1 MKEDDNRNNQQKQML
16 INRLY
21 KSKSKNP
28 QNVGKALSKNE
39 DDTKLLFYV
48 LFNLAQQTRKRS
60 FREREDEGKFGLL
73 PKISI
78 GKKFGFDEE
87 LGANN
92 VNNVSLM
99 SARRTSRGNSFSQIP
114 SEK

>member
-48 LFNLAQQTRKRS
+48 LFNLA
-60 FREREDEGKFGLL
+60 
-73 PKISI
+73 
-78 GKKFGFDEE
+78 
-87 LGANN
+87 
-92 VNNVSLM
+92 
-99 SARRTSRGNSFSQIP
+99 
-114 SEK
+114 